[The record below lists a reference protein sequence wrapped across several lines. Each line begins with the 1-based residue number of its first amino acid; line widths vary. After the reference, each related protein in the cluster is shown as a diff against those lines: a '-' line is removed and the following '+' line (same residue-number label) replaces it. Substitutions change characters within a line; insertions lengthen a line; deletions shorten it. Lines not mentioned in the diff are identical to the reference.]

1 MPGWHRVTELD
12 TLDLETPVALRIGDQ
27 QVCVVRLEDG
37 IFAINDVCTHEYA
50 LLSDGYY
57 EEGKLE
63 CPLHQA
69 CFEIRTGRA
78 LNEPAD
84 VDVATYPTKVE
95 DGVVFV
101 EV

>member
-1 MPGWHRVTELD
+1 MAEWHRVTELD
-12 TLDLETPVALRIGDQ
+12 KLDLETPFALRAGEE

-50 LLSDGYY
+50 LLSDGYC
-57 EEGKLE
+57 EEGKIE

-69 CFEIRTGRA
+69 CFDLRTGKA
-78 LNEPAD
+78 LNEPAE
-84 VDVATYPTKVE
+84 VDVATYRTKVE
-95 DGVVFV
+95 DGVVYV

>member
-1 MPGWHRVTELD
+1 MPSWHAVTDLDKLDLD
-12 TLDLETPVALRIGDQ
+12 TPFALRIGDS

-50 LLSDGYY
+50 LLSDGYF

-69 CFEIRTGRA
+69 CFDIRTGAA
-78 LNEPAD
+78 LNEPAE
-84 VDVATYPTKVE
+84 VPVAMP
-95 DGVVFV
+95 
-101 EV
+101 

>member
-1 MPGWHRVTELD
+1 MPSWHRVTELEN
-12 TLDLETPVALRIGDQ
+12 LGPEVPFPLRIGDS

-50 LLSDGYY
+50 LLSDGYF
-57 EEGKLE
+57 EDGKLE

-69 CFEIRTGRA
+69 CFEVRTGKA

-84 VDVATYPTKVE
+84 VDVVTYPTKVE

-101 EV
+101 QV

>member
-1 MPGWHRVTELD
+1 MPSWHRVTDLDNLDLD
-12 TLDLETPVALRIGDQ
+12 TPFALRIGDQ

-37 IFAINDVCTHEYA
+37 IFAVNDVCTHEYA
-50 LLSDGYY
+50 LLSDGYF
-57 EEGKLE
+57 EDGKLE

-69 CFEIRTGRA
+69 CFEIRTGKA

-84 VDVATYPTKVE
+84 VDVATYPTQVE
-95 DGVVFV
+95 GGVVFV

>member
-1 MPGWHRVTELD
+1 MAAWHRVAKLEQLKP
-12 TLDLETPVALRIGDQ
+12 ETPFP
-27 QVCVVRLEDG
+27 VRVNDTPICLVKLPDG
-37 IFAINDVCTHEYA
+37 IFAINDICTHEYA

-57 EEGKLE
+57 EDGKLE

-69 CFEIRTGRA
+69 CFEVRTGKA

-84 VDVATYPTKVE
+84 VDCATYKVKVE
-95 DGVVFV
+95 DGAVFV

>member
-1 MPGWHRVTELD
+1 MPSWHRVTELAK
-12 TLDLETPVALRIGDQ
+12 LDLETPFALRIDDQ

-57 EEGKLE
+57 EDGKLE

-69 CFEIRTGRA
+69 CFEIRTGKA

-84 VDVATYPTKVE
+84 VDVARYPTKVE

>member
-1 MPGWHRVTELD
+1 MPSWHRVTELD
-12 TLDLETPVALRIGDQ
+12 KLDLETAFPLRIGDQ

-50 LLSDGYY
+50 LLSDGYF
-57 EEGKLE
+57 EDGKLE

-69 CFEIRTGRA
+69 CFEVRTGKA

-84 VDVATYPTKVE
+84 VDVVTYPTKVE
-95 DGVVFV
+95 AGVVFV